1 MRHSM
6 KRAIAF
12 VLSLTMV
19 LSLPMAASASGV
31 QDLFDVDAQVAG
43 EGFYDSGSE
52 TDTGTDTGS
61 DTTSKTPVFD
71 KEEDIKE
78 VLPSILKVVLDKTE
92 LELDAGGLSGEL
104 RADLIYD
111 KSSVNKT
118 YEQLIS
124 LIRFRTYYNGRLA
137 MANEYLKLDWSPEE
151 ARAGVA
157 RCDIHPRKQG
167 EVQVFAFFDA
177 NNNGKID
184 PGECKSEEITVKITE
199 LANDKNTKFY
209 KDLTFYEGQKVD
221 LNALIDNANTTSG
234 EALEGKLSWSVSDDS
249 VVMKNGSPTKTKTAT
264 VDAKGVAT
272 MKKEGSAKFFAVGKK
287 HSFEVDVTIDKKA
300 NGNTIKSFNADPSS
314 KKQELTITGKSAK
327 PEATLKVIAKA
338 TTKADATVLNDYVTW
353 TVKNPKNKTIVEV
366 VPETAN
372 VPGKSTAANTEFKAT
387 VKGLDVGKATVTATS
402 STGKKVN
409 FTVTVKA
416 PLTSLKI
423 TNTDQVLYTG
433 QAVKLNVEKDPAANQ
448 DKLTWKVVGAG
459 DNKPAKDVKVNKD
472 GVLTI
477 GKNPSTRDGSKF
489 KVVVSA
495 KGSTVTGEYSFDVKK
510 LYLQPAADGIKIK
523 DVMPAGAARM
533 VVPQTN
539 TYSLADADLQ
549 NFNIV
554 DDKGVKVENPPVSV
568 ADLLTWSSSKAK
580 ALDVDAKG
588 SAIAKTAAKKV
599 KVTASALIVT
609 KTKANGDAVV
619 ASQKTAA
626 KLVDI
631 VMPVTS
637 LTVKKSVLG
646 VTPNT
651 TGSNPKSKKVTLQ
664 VAQQLPK
671 GCTKEFVSWSIV
683 GDDLGATIRDTKP
696 GNANS
701 KGELT
706 IPANATNGCIT
717 VQAKAENGATV
728 TQKVYVTA
736 KTTKVA
742 FTEKENIVP
751 LKANTAGKKGTISL
765 GQQGILGCDVQKKA
779 TDTNTLLE
787 PIVSCTVTGKGGAKV
802 ELRKDG
808 KLVEDGKYVREGN
821 EVWITP
827 LRAGNV
833 TIKVTTASGK
843 SASYTLTINGKV
855 EAGKTE
861 K

>member
-43 EGFYDSGSE
+43 EGSYDSGSA
-52 TDTGTDTGS
+52 TDTGS
-61 DTTSKTPVFD
+61 DTGSDTSTRPPVF
-71 KEEDIKE
+71 KPEEVEK

-92 LELDAGGLSGEL
+92 MELDAGGLSGEL

-111 KSSVNKT
+111 KTAVEKE
-118 YEQLIS
+118 YKDLIS
-124 LIRFRTYYNGRLA
+124 LVKFRTYYKGRLA
-137 MANEYLKLDWSPEE
+137 TSNEYLKLDWSKEE
-151 ARAGVA
+151 ARTGVA
-157 RCDIHPRKQG
+157 RCDIHARKQG
-167 EVQVFAFFDA
+167 NVQVFAFFDA
-177 NNNGKID
+177 NNNGKLE
-184 PGECKSEEITVKITE
+184 PGECVSEEITVKITE
-199 LANDKNTKFY
+199 LANDNNTKFY

-221 LNALIDNANTTSG
+221 LNALIDNANTTSW

-249 VVMKNGSPTKTKTAT
+249 VVSGKTTKTAT

-287 HSFEVDVTIDKKA
+287 HNFAVEVTIDKKA

-372 VPGKSTAANTEFKAT
+372 VPGKSTAADTEFKAT

-416 PLTSLKI
+416 PLESLTI
-423 TNTDQVLYTG
+423 ENTDKVLYTG
-433 QAVKLNVEKDPAANQ
+433 QSVKLNVVKDPAINQ

-459 DNKPAKDVKVNKD
+459 DGKPVKDVKVNKD
-472 GVLTI
+472 GLLTI
-477 GKNPSTRDGSKF
+477 GKNPSAKDGGDF
-489 KVVVSA
+489 KVIVSA
-495 KGSTVTGEYSFDVKK
+495 KGLAENKCGTYEFAVKK
-510 LYLQPAADGIKIK
+510 LYLKPVADSTKIK

-549 NFNIV
+549 KFDIV
-554 DDKGVKVENPPVSV
+554 DDKGAKVENPLVSV

-580 ALDVDAKG
+580 ALSVDAKG
-588 SAIAKTAAKKV
+588 NAEALTAGKKV

-609 KTKANGDAVV
+609 KIKANGDAVV

-651 TGSNPKSKKVTLQ
+651 TGSNPKPKKVTLQ

-706 IPANATNGCIT
+706 IPAKATNGCIT

-742 FTEKENIVP
+742 FTEKENIVA
-751 LKANTAGKKGTISL
+751 LKPNTAGKKGTISL